1 MASVEITVT
10 PTPPPGVEQYLT
22 SVEGGITIILG
33 LVGIGG
39 FLYGAYKITLI
50 LSSRPHHNVV
60 CNHLLSLPRLV
71 KLAHLGTKLN

>member
-22 SVEGGITIILG
+22 SAEGGITIILG

-39 FLYGAYKITLI
+39 FLYGAYKITRGEKRLGALYSLLGLI
-50 LSSRPHHNVV
+50 IMLFAIIFYR
-60 CNHLLSLPRLV
+60 CLV
-71 KLAHLGTKLN
+71 